1 MTLFR
6 YVKKKQPEQDCSFGY
21 ASTTLRHRKIPADME
36 KLPVLMNASLSARR
50 KNVHVEVE

>member
-6 YVKKKQPEQDCSFGY
+6 YVKKKQAEQDCSVGY

-36 KLPVLMNASLSARR
+36 KQPVLMNASL
-50 KNVHVEVE
+50 